1 MKIPDISPIFASF
14 AAIIFFMLEKENIKF
29 EKTVIVGIVT
39 QQQNEEKL
47 KEYLDELEF
56 LTFTAGGEV
65 VKRFWQKMERPN
77 PKTFLGTGKMD
88 EIHYYVNDNGIST
101 VIFDDELSP
110 SQQKNI
116 QRILNCK
123 VLDRTNLILDIF
135 AQRAET
141 SYARTQVEL
150 AQYQYLLPR
159 LSGMWTHLERQ
170 RGGIGMRGPGE
181 TEIETDRRIVR
192 DRIAL
197 LKDKIKT
204 IDKQMSVQRSNR
216 GAMVR
221 VALVGYTNVGKSTL
235 MNAIGKSD
243 VFVENKL
250 FATLDTT
257 VRKVVVK
264 NLPFL
269 LSDTVGFIRKL
280 PTQLIESFKSTLDEV
295 READLLLHVVDISHP
310 EFEDHIDSV
319 NQILKDI
326 KSDDKPTIMVFNKI
340 DAYKHL
346 TIDEDDL
353 ITEKTKRHYTLE
365 EWKSTWM
372 SDLGPQNALF
382 ISATE
387 KENFEEFRER
397 VYEAVR
403 QIHITRFP
411 YNKFLYP
418 DYKDAVE
425 KDQE

>member
-1 MKIPDISPIFASF
+1 
-14 AAIIFFMLEKENIKF
+14 MLEKEIINF
-29 EKTVIVGIVT
+29 EKTAIVGIVT
-39 QQQNEEKL
+39 QNQSEDKL

-65 VKRFWQKMERPN
+65 VKRFWQKMDKPN
-77 PKTFLGTGKMD
+77 PKTFLGTGKID
-88 EIHYYVNDNGIST
+88 EINLFVKENDIST
-101 VIFDDELSP
+101 LVFDDELTP

-116 QRILNCK
+116 SKIIDCK
-123 VLDRTNLILDIF
+123 ILDRTNLILDIF

-150 AQYQYLLPR
+150 AQCIYLLPR
-159 LSGMWTHLERQ
+159 LSGLWTHLERQ
-170 RGGIGMRGPGE
+170 KGGIGMRGPGE

-192 DRIAL
+192 DRISL
-197 LKDKIKT
+197 LKEKIKA
-204 IDKQMSVQRSNR
+204 IDKQMGTQRGNR
-216 GAMVR
+216 GSMVR

-235 MNAIGKSD
+235 MNAVGKSD

-257 VRKVVVK
+257 VRKVVIK

-280 PTQLIESFKSTLDEV
+280 PTQLVDSFKSTLDEV
-295 READLLLHVVDISHP
+295 READLLLHIVDISHP
-310 EFEDHIDSV
+310 EFEDHIESV
-319 NQILKDI
+319 NQTLLDI
-326 KSDDKPTIMVFNKI
+326 KAHDKPVIMVFNKI

-353 ITEKTKRHYTLE
+353 MTEKTPRHFTLE
-365 EWKSTWM
+365 EWKQTWM
-372 SDLGPQNALF
+372 HRLGEQNALF
-382 ISATE
+382 ISAVH

-425 KDQE
+425 KEEKEDNE

>member
-1 MKIPDISPIFASF
+1 
-14 AAIIFFMLEKENIKF
+14 MLEKETIKF
-29 EKTVIVGIVT
+29 ERTVIAGIIT
-39 QQQNEEKL
+39 QSQSEEKL
-47 KEYLDELEF
+47 NEYLDELDF

-65 VKRFWQKMERPN
+65 IKRFSQKMERPN
-77 PKTFLGTGKMD
+77 PKTFLGTGKIE
-88 EIHYYVNDNGIST
+88 EIHLFIKENDIST

-110 SQQKNI
+110 AQQKNI
-116 QRILNCK
+116 TRILEIK

-150 AQYQYLLPR
+150 AQCQYLLPR

-197 LKDKIKT
+197 LKDKIRT
-204 IDKQMSVQRSNR
+204 IDRQMSVQRSNR

-235 MNAIGKSD
+235 MNVISKSE

-257 VRKVVVK
+257 VRKVVIK

-310 EFEDHIDSV
+310 EFEDHIASV
-319 NQILKDI
+319 NQILQDI
-326 KSDDKPTIMVFNKI
+326 KSIDKPTIMVFNKI
-340 DAYKHL
+340 DAYKPL
-346 TIDEDDL
+346 TIDPDDL
-353 ITEKTKRHYTLE
+353 MTEKTSRHYSLD
-365 EWKSTWM
+365 EWKATWM
-372 SDLGPQNALF
+372 GNVGEKNALF
-382 ISATE
+382 ISAVN
-387 KENFEEFRER
+387 KENFEEFREK

-403 QIHITRFP
+403 EIHITRFP

-418 DYKDAVE
+418 DYKENMAEE
-425 KDQE
+425 KE

>member
-1 MKIPDISPIFASF
+1 
-14 AAIIFFMLEKENIKF
+14 MLEKEEINY
-29 EKTVIVGIVT
+29 EKAVLVGIIT
-39 QQQNEEKL
+39 QNQSEDKL
-47 KEYLDELEF
+47 QEYLDELAF
-56 LTFTAGGEV
+56 LTQTAGGEV
-65 VKRFWQKMERPN
+65 VKRFTQKMDKPN
-77 PKTFLGTGKMD
+77 PKTFVGTGKLE
-88 EIHYYVNDNGIST
+88 EIELFAKEHKIDT
-101 VIFDDELSP
+101 VIFDDELTP
-110 SQQKNI
+110 AQQKNLSR
-116 QRILNCK
+116 QLDCK

-135 AQRAET
+135 AQRAQT

-150 AQYQYLLPR
+150 AQFQYLLPR
-159 LSGMWTHLERQ
+159 LTGMWTHLERQ

-197 LKDKIKT
+197 LKEKIRT
-204 IDKQMSVQRSNR
+204 IDRQMAVQRSNR

-235 MNAIGKSD
+235 MNAMGKSE

-257 VRKVVVK
+257 VRKVVIK

-280 PTQLIESFKSTLDEV
+280 PTQLVESFKSTLDEV

-310 EFEDHIDSV
+310 EFEDHIESV
-319 NQILKDI
+319 QQILKDI
-326 KSDDKPTIMVFNKI
+326 KSDDKPTIMIFNKI
-340 DAYKHL
+340 DAYKPAYFDEEDLVIERTSKHYS
-346 TIDEDDL
+346 IDE
-353 ITEKTKRHYTLE
+353 
-365 EWKSTWM
+365 WKKTWM
-372 SDLGPQNALF
+372 NKVGKEHTVF

-387 KENFEEFRER
+387 KENFEELREK

-411 YNKFLYP
+411 YNNFLYP
-418 DYKDAVE
+418 EYTENDASE
-425 KDQE
+425 E

>member
-1 MKIPDISPIFASF
+1 
-14 AAIIFFMLEKENIKF
+14 MLEKEVINF
-29 EKTVIVGIVT
+29 ERTAIVGIVT
-39 QQQNEEKL
+39 QNQSEEKL
-47 KEYLDELEF
+47 NEYLDELEF
-56 LTFTAGGEV
+56 LTYTAGGEV
-65 VKRFWQKMERPN
+65 IKRFSQKMERPN
-77 PKTFLGTGKMD
+77 PKTFMGTGKIE
-88 EIHYYVNDNGIST
+88 EINLFVKENDIST
-101 VIFDDELSP
+101 LIFDDELSP

-116 QRILNCK
+116 SRIIDCK
-123 VLDRTNLILDIF
+123 ILDRTNLILDIF
-135 AQRAET
+135 AQRAES

-150 AQYQYLLPR
+150 AQCIYLLPR
-159 LSGMWTHLERQ
+159 LSGLWTHLERQ
-170 RGGIGMRGPGE
+170 KGGIGMRGPGE

-192 DRIAL
+192 DRISL
-197 LKDKIKT
+197 LKEKIKT
-204 IDKQMSVQRSNR
+204 IDKQMGVQRSNR

-235 MNAIGKSD
+235 MNAVGKSD

-257 VRKVVVK
+257 VRKVVIK

-280 PTQLIESFKSTLDEV
+280 PTQLVDSFKSTLDEV
-295 READLLLHVVDISHP
+295 READLLLHIVDISHP
-310 EFEDHIDSV
+310 DFEDHIESV
-319 NQILKDI
+319 NQTLQDI
-326 KSDDKPTIMVFNKI
+326 KAHEKPVIMVFNKI

-353 ITEKTKRHYTLE
+353 MTEKTPRHYTLD
-365 EWKSTWM
+365 EWKATWM
-372 SDLGPQNALF
+372 HRLGEENALF
-382 ISATE
+382 ISATN

-418 DYKDAVE
+418 DYKDAIE
-425 KDQE
+425 KEQEEQDEE

>member
-1 MKIPDISPIFASF
+1 
-14 AAIIFFMLEKENIKF
+14 MLEKEILDL
-29 EKTVIVGIVT
+29 ERTVIVGIVT
-39 QQQNEEKL
+39 QKQSEEQL

-56 LTFTAGGEV
+56 LTVTAGGQV
-65 VKRFWQKMERPN
+65 NKRFSQKMEQPN
-77 PKTFLGTGKMD
+77 PKTFLGTGKME
-88 EIHYYVNDNGIST
+88 EINIYTREHNIST

-116 QRILNCK
+116 SKILDCK
-123 VLDRTNLILDIF
+123 ILDRTNLILDIF

-150 AQYQYLLPR
+150 AQCQYLLPR

-170 RGGIGMRGPGE
+170 KGGIGMRGPGE

-197 LKDKIKT
+197 LKDKIKV
-204 IDKQMSVQRSNR
+204 IDKQQGVQRGNR

-221 VALVGYTNVGKSTL
+221 VAIIGYTNVGKSTL
-235 MNAIGKSD
+235 MNVISKSE
-243 VFVENKL
+243 VFVEDKL

-257 VRKVVVK
+257 VRKVVIK

-310 EFEDHIDSV
+310 EFEHHIESV
-319 NQILKDI
+319 NKILEDI
-326 KSDDKPTIMVFNKI
+326 KAADKPQIMVFNKI

-346 TIDEDDL
+346 EIEEDDL
-353 ITEKTKRHYTLE
+353 MTEKTNRHNTLE

-372 SDLGPQNALF
+372 SKLGSDNALF
-382 ISATE
+382 ISATN
-387 KENFEEFRER
+387 KENIEEFKEK
-397 VYEAVR
+397 VYESVR
-403 QIHITRFP
+403 QIHIKRFP

-418 DYKDAVE
+418 DYHEATE
-425 KDQE
+425 NEASENEE

>member
-1 MKIPDISPIFASF
+1 
-14 AAIIFFMLEKENIKF
+14 MLEKVVINF
-29 EKTVIVGIVT
+29 ERTAIVGIVT
-39 QQQNEEKL
+39 QNQSEEKL
-47 KEYLDELEF
+47 NEYLDELEF

-65 VKRFWQKMERPN
+65 IKRFWQKMERPN
-77 PKTFLGTGKMD
+77 PKTFMGTGKIE
-88 EIHYYVNDNGIST
+88 EINLYVKENAIST
-101 VIFDDELSP
+101 LIFDDELTP

-116 QRILNCK
+116 SKIIDCK
-123 VLDRTNLILDIF
+123 ILDRTNLILDIF

-150 AQYQYLLPR
+150 AQCIYLLPR
-159 LSGMWTHLERQ
+159 LSGLWTHLERQ
-170 RGGIGMRGPGE
+170 KGGIGMRGPGE

-192 DRIAL
+192 DRISL
-197 LKDKIKT
+197 LKEKIKT
-204 IDKQMSVQRSNR
+204 IDKQMGVQRSNR

-235 MNAIGKSD
+235 MNAVGKSD

-257 VRKVVVK
+257 VRKVVIK

-280 PTQLIESFKSTLDEV
+280 PTQLVDSFKSTLDEV
-295 READLLLHVVDISHP
+295 READLLLHIVDISHP
-310 EFEDHIDSV
+310 DFEDHIASV
-319 NQILKDI
+319 NQTLQDI
-326 KSDDKPTIMVFNKI
+326 KAHEKPVIMVFNKI

-353 ITEKTKRHYTLE
+353 MTEKTPRHFTLE
-365 EWKSTWM
+365 EWKTTWM
-372 SDLGPQNALF
+372 HRLGEDNALF
-382 ISATE
+382 ISATN

-418 DYKDAVE
+418 DYKDAIE
-425 KDQE
+425 KEEE

>member
-1 MKIPDISPIFASF
+1 
-14 AAIIFFMLEKENIKF
+14 MLEKDTKKI

-39 QQQNEEKL
+39 QKQDEEKL

-65 VKRFWQKMERPN
+65 VKRFSQKMERPN
-77 PKTFLGTGKMD
+77 PKTFVGTGKIE
-88 EIHYYVNDNGIST
+88 EINQYVIENNIST

-116 QRILNCK
+116 SKIIDCK
-123 VLDRTNLILDIF
+123 ILDRTHLILDIF

-150 AQYQYLLPR
+150 AQCQYLLPR

-170 RGGIGMRGPGE
+170 KGGIGMRGPGE

-197 LKDKIKT
+197 LKEKIKT
-204 IDKQMSVQRSNR
+204 IDKQMGVQRGNR

-235 MNAIGKSD
+235 MNAVGKSD

-257 VRKVVVK
+257 VRKVVIK

-280 PTQLIESFKSTLDEV
+280 PTQLVDSFKSTLDEV

-310 EFEDHIDSV
+310 EFEDHIESV
-319 NQILKDI
+319 NQTLADI
-326 KSDDKPTIMVFNKI
+326 KSNDKPTIMVFNKI

-346 TIDEDDL
+346 TIDDDDL
-353 ITEKTKRHYTLE
+353 ITEKTKKHYTLN
-365 EWKSTWM
+365 EWKTTWM
-372 SDLGPQNALF
+372 NNVGQEKAIF
-382 ISATE
+382 ISATN

-397 VYEAVR
+397 VYETVR
-403 QIHITRFP
+403 EIHITRFP

-418 DYKDAVE
+418 DYKDAIE
-425 KDQE
+425 KENDED

>member
-1 MKIPDISPIFASF
+1 
-14 AAIIFFMLEKENIKF
+14 MLEKEIINF

-39 QQQNEEKL
+39 QNQSEEKL
-47 KEYLDELEF
+47 NEYLDELEF
-56 LTFTAGGEV
+56 LTYTAGGQV
-65 VKRFWQKMERPN
+65 IKRFSQKLDKPN
-77 PKTFLGTGKMD
+77 PKTFLGSGKID
-88 EIHYYVNDNGIST
+88 EINYYIKENNVST

-116 QRILNCK
+116 SKILDCK
-123 VLDRTNLILDIF
+123 IIDRTNLILDIF

-150 AQYQYLLPR
+150 AQCQYLLPR

-170 RGGIGMRGPGE
+170 KGGIGLRGPGE

-197 LKDKIKT
+197 LKEKIKT
-204 IDKQMSVQRSNR
+204 IDKQMSIQRSNR

-235 MNAIGKSD
+235 MNVISKSE

-257 VRKVVVK
+257 VRKVVIK

-310 EFEDHIDSV
+310 DFEEHINSV
-319 NQILKDI
+319 NQILQDI
-326 KSDDKPTIMVFNKI
+326 KSNDKPTIMVFNKI

-346 TIDEDDL
+346 TIESDDL
-353 ITEKTKRHYTLE
+353 ITEKTTKHYTLE

-372 SDLGPQNALF
+372 NNVGEKNTLF
-382 ISATE
+382 ISATN
-387 KENFEEFRER
+387 KENFEEFREK

-403 QIHITRFP
+403 EIHITRFP

-418 DYKDAVE
+418 EYKDVIE
-425 KDQE
+425 E

>member
-1 MKIPDISPIFASF
+1 MI
-14 AAIIFFMLEKENIKF
+14 EKENINF

-39 QQQNEEKL
+39 QRQNEEKL
-47 KEYLDELEF
+47 NEYLDELEF

-65 VKRFWQKMERPN
+65 VKRFSQKMERPN

-88 EIHYYVNDNGIST
+88 EIHLYIKENDVST

-116 QRILNCK
+116 TKILNCK

-150 AQYQYLLPR
+150 AQCQYLLPR

-170 RGGIGMRGPGE
+170 KGGIGMRGPGE

-197 LKDKIKT
+197 LKDKIKV

-235 MNAIGKSD
+235 MNVISKSE

-257 VRKVVVK
+257 VRKVVIK

-280 PTQLIESFKSTLDEV
+280 PTQLVDSFKSTLDEV
-295 READLLLHVVDISHP
+295 REAERLLHVVNLSHP
-310 EFEDHIDSV
+310 DFEEHIESV
-319 NQILKDI
+319 NQTLKDI
-326 KSDDKPTIMVFNKI
+326 KSDDKPIIMVFNKI
-340 DAYKHL
+340 DAFKHL

-353 ITEKTKRHYTLE
+353 ITEKTTKHYTLE
-365 EWKSTWM
+365 EWKDTWM
-372 SDLGPQNALF
+372 NNVGQENALF
-382 ISATE
+382 ISATN

-403 QIHITRFP
+403 EIHITRFP

-425 KDQE
+425 KDDQE

>member
-1 MKIPDISPIFASF
+1 
-14 AAIIFFMLEKENIKF
+14 MLEKEVLNF
-29 EKTVIVGIVT
+29 EKTAIVGIVT
-39 QQQNEEKL
+39 QNQSEEKL
-47 KEYLDELEF
+47 NEYLDELEF
-56 LTFTAGGEV
+56 LTYTAGGEV
-65 VKRFWQKMERPN
+65 IKRFTQKMERPN
-77 PKTFLGTGKMD
+77 PKTFVGTGKID
-88 EIHYYVNDNGIST
+88 EINLFVKEHGVST
-101 VIFDDELSP
+101 LIFDDELSP

-116 QRILNCK
+116 SKIIDCK
-123 VLDRTNLILDIF
+123 ILDRTHLILDIF

-150 AQYQYLLPR
+150 AQCQYLLPR

-170 RGGIGMRGPGE
+170 KGGIGMRGPGE

-197 LKDKIKT
+197 LKEKIKT
-204 IDKQMSVQRSNR
+204 IDKQMGVQRSNR

-257 VRKVVVK
+257 VRKVVIK

-280 PTQLIESFKSTLDEV
+280 PTQLVDSFKSTLDEV
-295 READLLLHVVDISHP
+295 READLLLHIVDISHP
-310 EFEDHIDSV
+310 DFEDHIESV
-319 NQILKDI
+319 NQTLLDI
-326 KSDDKPTIMVFNKI
+326 KANDKPVIMVFNKI

-353 ITEKTKRHYTLE
+353 ITEKTPRHYTIE
-365 EWKSTWM
+365 EWKTTWM
-372 SDLGPQNALF
+372 HRLGEQNALF
-382 ISATE
+382 ISATN

-397 VYEAVR
+397 VYESVR

-418 DYKDAVE
+418 DYKDAIE
-425 KDQE
+425 KEDEE

>member
-1 MKIPDISPIFASF
+1 
-14 AAIIFFMLEKENIKF
+14 MLEKEIINF
-29 EKTVIVGIVT
+29 ERTAIVGIVT
-39 QQQNEEKL
+39 QNQNEEKL
-47 KEYLDELEF
+47 QEYLDELEF

-65 VKRFWQKMERPN
+65 IKRFSQKMERPN
-77 PKTFLGTGKMD
+77 PKTFVGTGKID
-88 EIHYYVNDNGIST
+88 EINLFVKENNIST
-101 VIFDDELSP
+101 LIFDDELTP

-116 QRILNCK
+116 SKIIDCK
-123 VLDRTNLILDIF
+123 ILDRTNLILDIF

-150 AQYQYLLPR
+150 AQCQYLLPR
-159 LSGMWTHLERQ
+159 LSGLWTHLERQ
-170 RGGIGMRGPGE
+170 KGGIGMRGPGE

-192 DRIAL
+192 DRISL

-204 IDKQMSVQRSNR
+204 IDKQMSIQRSNR

-257 VRKVVVK
+257 VRKVVIK

-280 PTQLIESFKSTLDEV
+280 PTQLVDSFKSTLDEV
-295 READLLLHVVDISHP
+295 READLLLHIVDISHP
-310 EFEDHIDSV
+310 EFEDHIESV
-319 NQILKDI
+319 NQTLQDI
-326 KSDDKPTIMVFNKI
+326 KAHEKPVIMVFNKI
-340 DAYKHL
+340 DTYKHL

-353 ITEKTKRHYTLE
+353 MTEKTPRHYTLD

-372 SDLGPQNALF
+372 HRLGEDNALF
-382 ISATE
+382 ISATN

-425 KDQE
+425 KEEE

>member
-1 MKIPDISPIFASF
+1 
-14 AAIIFFMLEKENIKF
+14 MLEKETTKF
-29 EKTVIVGIVT
+29 EKTVIVGIIT
-39 QQQNEEKL
+39 QNQSEDKL
-47 KEYLDELEF
+47 TEYLDELEF

-65 VKRFWQKMERPN
+65 IKRFFQKMERPN

-88 EIHYYVNDNGIST
+88 EINHYIKQNKVST

-116 QRILNCK
+116 TKILDCK

-135 AQRAET
+135 AQRAES
-141 SYARTQVEL
+141 SYAKTQVEL
-150 AQYQYLLPR
+150 AQCIYLLPR

-170 RGGIGMRGPGE
+170 KGGIGMRGPGE

-192 DRIAL
+192 DRISL
-197 LKDKIKT
+197 LKEKIKV
-204 IDKQMSVQRSNR
+204 IDKQMSVQRGNR

-235 MNAIGKSD
+235 MNVISKSE

-257 VRKVVVK
+257 VRKVVIK

-280 PTQLIESFKSTLDEV
+280 PTQLVDSFKSTLDEV

-310 EFEDHIDSV
+310 DFEDHIASV
-319 NQILKDI
+319 NQTLLDI
-326 KSDDKPTIMVFNKI
+326 KSNNKPTIMVFNKI
-340 DAYKHL
+340 DAFKHL

-353 ITEKTKRHYTLE
+353 ITEKTKRHYSLE

-372 SDLGPQNALF
+372 SNVGEENALF
-382 ISATE
+382 ISAVN
-387 KENFEEFRER
+387 KENIEEFRER

-418 DYKDAVE
+418 DYKDAVDKE
-425 KDQE
+425 D

>member
-1 MKIPDISPIFASF
+1 MI
-14 AAIIFFMLEKENIKF
+14 EKENINF

-39 QQQNEEKL
+39 QRQNEEKL
-47 KEYLDELEF
+47 NEYLDELEF

-65 VKRFWQKMERPN
+65 VKRFSQKMERPN

-88 EIHYYVNDNGIST
+88 EIHLYIKENDVST

-116 QRILNCK
+116 TKILNCK

-150 AQYQYLLPR
+150 AQCQYLLPR

-170 RGGIGMRGPGE
+170 KGGIGMRGPGE

-197 LKDKIKT
+197 LKDKIKV

-235 MNAIGKSD
+235 MNVISKSE

-257 VRKVVVK
+257 VRKVVIK

-280 PTQLIESFKSTLDEV
+280 PTQLVDSFKSTLDEV

-310 EFEDHIDSV
+310 DFEEHIESV
-319 NQILKDI
+319 NQTLKDI
-326 KSDDKPTIMVFNKI
+326 KSDDKPIIMVFNKI
-340 DAYKHL
+340 DAFKHL

-353 ITEKTKRHYTLE
+353 ITEKTTKHYTLE
-365 EWKSTWM
+365 EWKDTWM
-372 SDLGPQNALF
+372 NNVGQENALF
-382 ISATE
+382 ISLMQS
-387 KENFEEFRER
+387 F
-397 VYEAVR
+397 
-403 QIHITRFP
+403 ISLWI
-411 YNKFLYP
+411 
-418 DYKDAVE
+418 
-425 KDQE
+425 